1 MTASTSASAPG
12 VHLLDPA
19 ARTAGLEFRRP
30 INIGRN
36 CVDRRQRHPSA
47 SVMTQ

>member
-19 ARTAGLEFRRP
+19 ARTAGLEFGRP

-36 CVDRRQRHPSA
+36 VSIGGSAIRQHR
-47 SVMTQ
+47 